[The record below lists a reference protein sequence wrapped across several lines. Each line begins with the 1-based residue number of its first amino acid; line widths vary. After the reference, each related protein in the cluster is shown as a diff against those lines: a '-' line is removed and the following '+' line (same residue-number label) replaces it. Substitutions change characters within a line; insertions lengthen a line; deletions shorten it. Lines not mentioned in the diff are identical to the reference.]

1 MVIFSFEYQ
10 RFSTAFGNLVV
21 QPPFMCSTA
30 GSHCRNGRQ
39 NVCSLGQKRWVQP
52 SAEASK
58 VERKTYADMGLKIWE
73 LPLFSKDYHHFF
85 QFNVHILDYIGDY
98 WGILSMLRHTHGIP
112 WLGSAQAA
120 TWRSHEETSR
130 ARKGPEKVDDFQR
143 HAKTSRAVTRSYSF
157 QKHAMNIWKWMI
169 WYIYIHIHDICM
181 YVCMYVM

>member
-58 VERKTYADMGLKIWE
+58 VERKTYANMGLKIWE

-98 WGILSMLRHTHGIP
+98 WGIPTLDETHMI
-112 WLGSAQAA
+112 LQAL
-120 TWRSHEETSR
+120 
-130 ARKGPEKVDDFQR
+130 V
-143 HAKTSRAVTRSYSF
+143 KTHIVLTNICYSF
-157 QKHAMNIWKWMI
+157 
-169 WYIYIHIHDICM
+169 
-181 YVCMYVM
+181 VCMMCKICAHMCHLLLWAALKGGRF